1 MTYPI
6 IIDDVIPKLYQDELE
21 HFVMSVLPWYYQP
34 DITFSDELLR
44 ELDKKGISSE
54 RRPGFGSM
62 VFDPSKKFGTPNNM
76 LTPILYSAVSNTPYT
91 LNEVLLIRGFMS
103 MPVSADK
110 VNKIDK
116 PHIDG
121 YHDHYVCIY
130 YVNDSDGDTVI
141 FNKTL
146 NRAFDDP
153 LTKEMN
159 PNDLPVLQTVTPK
172 KGRCVIFNGKFY
184 HASTQPTTGMRCI
197 INFNFI

>member
-1 MTYPI
+1 MTLPI
-6 IIDDVIPKLYQDELE
+6 IIDDVIPKLYQDQLE
-21 HFVMSVLPWYYQP
+21 QFVMFKMPWYYQP
-34 DITFSDELLR
+34 DLTFSEELLK
-44 ELDKKGISSE
+44 ELDKKGIFPE
-54 RRPGFGSM
+54 RRPAFGSP
-62 VFDPSKKFGTPNNM
+62 VFDPSKNFNNPSN
-76 LTPILYSAVSNTPYT
+76 LLSPVLYSAVSNTPYT
-91 LNEVLLIRGFMS
+91 LKELLVIRGFMS

-110 VNKIDK
+110 INRIDK

-146 NRAFDDP
+146 NRTFDDP
-153 LTKEMN
+153 LTKDMD
-159 PNDLPVLQTVTPK
+159 PTKLPILQTVTPK

-184 HASTQPTTGMRCI
+184 HASTQPTTGMRCV